1 MNEQQVL
8 QSEQNLLNSHGLPLY
23 IQFLKQP
30 NNMCWNDQ

>member
-8 QSEQNLLNSHGLPLY
+8 HSEQNLLNSHVLHLF
-23 IQFLKQP
+23 IQFLKQQ